1 MESLS
6 KTDSLRQALKILGSA
21 TGRELA
27 NFTGLPIARVGA
39 LLAKDI
45 SKGHV
50 SRCWNGNMRCY
61 AMAGVAGVTPKS
73 PGTPRLSHW
82 KHAPASKKVS
92 AKKLRCLP
100 LGVTNPEFMSLAL
113 KAAAL
118 EKQFKYADAL
128 PVWRAAA
135 DASMLAVNEQWCF
148 TRARFC
154 DAARFKGWGDRS

>member
-1 MESLS
+1 LS

-82 KHAPASKKVS
+82 KNAPASKKVS
-92 AKKLRCLP
+92 
-100 LGVTNPEFMSLAL
+100 
-113 KAAAL
+113 
-118 EKQFKYADAL
+118 
-128 PVWRAAA
+128 
-135 DASMLAVNEQWCF
+135 
-148 TRARFC
+148 
-154 DAARFKGWGDRS
+154 

>member
-1 MESLS
+1 MENLS

-73 PGTPRLSHW
+73 PGTPVCLIG
-82 KHAPASKKVS
+82 KMYPPV
-92 AKKLRCLP
+92 KKLAPKNCAACLWVSP
-100 LGVTNPEFMSLAL
+100 TPSLCL
-113 KAAAL
+113 
-118 EKQFKYADAL
+118 
-128 PVWRAAA
+128 WR
-135 DASMLAVNEQWCF
+135 
-148 TRARFC
+148 
-154 DAARFKGWGDRS
+154 